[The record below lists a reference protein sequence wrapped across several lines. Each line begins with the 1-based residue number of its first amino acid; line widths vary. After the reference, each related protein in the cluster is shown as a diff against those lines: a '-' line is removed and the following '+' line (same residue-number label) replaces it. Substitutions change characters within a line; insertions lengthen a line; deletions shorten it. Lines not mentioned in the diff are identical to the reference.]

1 MQKNSKKSK
10 LNDPEHQRLPSLR
23 ISHIVYG
30 RELRGN
36 RVFYLV
42 DPKGG
47 GTDKKVA
54 ESVVLHRWRRRVFAG
69 FTFSGSRLG
78 PNIWRTLPTVF
89 GDNPKQ
95 WQRLSIQ
102 DIEVAIE
109 AGRAALRA
117 AFATLPGASVLY
129 ALFEVCGALR
139 LEQLIERHN
148 DPARQD
154 RFGTPDL
161 FLYAIED
168 STGKAAIARFVEV
181 KKPEEPLKRDQTEEI
196 AFLQELGLHA
206 RVLRLDERV

>member
-1 MQKNSKKSK
+1 MQKTSKKSR

-54 ESVVLHRWRRRVFAG
+54 ESVVLHRWRRRVFVG

-89 GDNPKQ
+89 GDNPQQ

-102 DIEVAIE
+102 DIEDAME
-109 AGRAALRA
+109 TRRGDLRA
-117 AFATLPGASVLY
+117 GFATLPGANVLH
-129 ALFEVCGALR
+129 ALFEVCGAAR
-139 LEQLIERHN
+139 LKQLIVRHN

-161 FLYAIED
+161 FLYATEN
-168 STGKAAIARFVEV
+168 SAGKAAIARFVEV
-181 KKPEEPLKRDQTEEI
+181 KKPEEPLKPDQSEEI
-196 AFLQELGLHA
+196 AFLQGLGLHA
-206 RVLRLDERV
+206 RVLRLDERA

>member
-1 MQKNSKKSK
+1 MEKHSKKYRLK
-10 LNDPEHQRLPSLR
+10 DPEHQRLPSLR
-23 ISHIVYG
+23 ISHVVYG

-47 GTDKKVA
+47 GTEKKVA
-54 ESVVLHRWRRRVFAG
+54 ESVVLNRWRRRVFPG

-78 PNIWRTLPTVF
+78 PSIWRKLPEVF
-89 GDNPKQ
+89 CDSPKQ

-102 DIEVAIE
+102 EIAVATE
-109 AGRAALRA
+109 MHRESLRA
-117 AFATLPGASVLY
+117 DFITLPGANVLHV
-129 ALFEVCGALR
+129 LFEVCGATR
-139 LEQLIERHN
+139 LTQLIARHN

-161 FLYAIED
+161 FLYATEIA
-168 STGKAAIARFVEV
+168 TGKAAIARFVEV
-181 KKPEEPLKRDQTEEI
+181 KKPEEPLKPDQSEEI
-196 AFLQELGLHA
+196 AFLQGLGLHA

>member
-1 MQKNSKKSK
+1 MQKNSKKSR
-10 LNDPEHQRLPSLR
+10 LNDPDHQRLPSLR

-42 DPKGG
+42 DPKGS

-69 FTFSGSRLG
+69 FTFSGSRLD

-89 GDNPKQ
+89 GDTPKQ

-109 AGRAALRA
+109 AHRVNLRA
-117 AFATLPGASVLY
+117 GFATLPGANVLH
-129 ALFEVCGALR
+129 ALFEVCGASR
-139 LEQLIERHN
+139 LKQLIVRHN
-148 DPARQD
+148 DPTRQD

-161 FLYAIED
+161 FLYATD
-168 STGKAAIARFVEV
+168 NSTGKAAIARFVEV
-181 KKPEEPLKRDQTEEI
+181 KKPEEPLKPDQSEEI
-196 AFLQELGLHA
+196 AFLQGLGLHA
-206 RVLRLDERV
+206 RVLRLDERG

>member
-1 MQKNSKKSK
+1 M
-10 LNDPEHQRLPSLR
+10 R

-54 ESVVLHRWRRRVFAG
+54 ESVVLHRWRRRVFVG

-89 GDNPKQ
+89 GDNPQQ

-102 DIEVAIE
+102 DIEDAME
-109 AGRAALRA
+109 TRRGDLRA
-117 AFATLPGASVLY
+117 GFATLPGANVLH
-129 ALFEVCGALR
+129 ALFEVCGAAR
-139 LEQLIERHN
+139 LKQLIVRHN

-161 FLYAIED
+161 FLYATEN
-168 STGKAAIARFVEV
+168 SAGKAAIARFVEV
-181 KKPEEPLKRDQTEEI
+181 KKPEEPLKPDQSEEI
-196 AFLQELGLHA
+196 AFLQGLGLHA
-206 RVLRLDERV
+206 RVLRLDERA

>member
-1 MQKNSKKSK
+1 M
-10 LNDPEHQRLPSLR
+10 
-23 ISHIVYG
+23 
-30 RELRGN
+30 
-36 RVFYLV
+36 
-42 DPKGG
+42 
-47 GTDKKVA
+47 
-54 ESVVLHRWRRRVFAG
+54 
-69 FTFSGSRLG
+69 
-78 PNIWRTLPTVF
+78 F

-109 AGRAALRA
+109 VGREALRA

-181 KKPEEPLKRDQTEEI
+181 KKPEEPLKPDQTEEI

>member
-1 MQKNSKKSK
+1 MQKNSKKSR
-10 LNDPEHQRLPSLR
+10 LNDPEHQKLPSLR

-54 ESVVLHRWRRRVFAG
+54 ESVVLHRWRRRVFVG

-78 PNIWRTLPTVF
+78 PNFWRTLPVVF

-102 DIEVAIE
+102 DIEDTIE
-109 AGRAALRA
+109 AHRVNLRA
-117 AFATLPGASVLY
+117 GYATLPGANVLH
-129 ALFEVCGALR
+129 ALFEVCGASR
-139 LEQLIERHN
+139 LKQLIVRHN

-154 RFGTPDL
+154 RFGTPDMFFMQL
-161 FLYAIED
+161 RTVL
-168 STGKAAIARFVEV
+168 AR
-181 KKPEEPLKRDQTEEI
+181 PL
-196 AFLQELGLHA
+196 LLGL
-206 RVLRLDERV
+206 

>member
-1 MQKNSKKSK
+1 MQKTSKKSR

-36 RVFYLV
+36 RVFYLC

-54 ESVVLHRWRRRVFAG
+54 ESVVLHRWRRRVFVG

-102 DIEVAIE
+102 DIEDTIE
-109 AGRAALRA
+109 AHRVNLRA
-117 AFATLPGASVLY
+117 GYATLPGANVLH
-129 ALFEVCGALR
+129 ALFEVCGASR
-139 LEQLIERHN
+139 LKQLIVRHN

-161 FLYAIED
+161 FLYATD
-168 STGKAAIARFVEV
+168 NSTGKAAIARFVEV
-181 KKPEEPLKRDQTEEI
+181 KKPEEPLKPDQSEEI
-196 AFLQELGLHA
+196 AFLQGLGLHA
-206 RVLRLDERV
+206 RVLRLDERA